1 MSRRR
6 KAKAIAA
13 LVCSVFI
20 VVMCA
25 VAFGMMI
32 NNTGEKMLQVYG
44 LENLK
49 FFTVLS
55 NLLLGVVSAV
65 YAACTAR
72 ALARARRNPED
83 GWRIPPAAQIA
94 KFVGTTAAA
103 LTFLTV
109 MVFLGPLFGYEA
121 MFLNANLWFH
131 LVLPVVGIVEFALL
145 DAGPR
150 LGLRHTA
157 VAVVPTIIYGTCYLA
172 NVVINGVGEWP
183 NLNDWYG
190 FAMWGIPAG
199 IGIFAAIALAT

>member
-55 NLLLGVVSAV
+55 NLLLGMVSAV

-72 ALARARRNPED
+72 ALAT
-83 GWRIPPAAQIA
+83 WLIA
-94 KFVGTTAAA
+94 
-103 LTFLTV
+103 
-109 MVFLGPLFGYEA
+109 
-121 MFLNANLWFH
+121 
-131 LVLPVVGIVEFALL
+131 LVLRALNS
-145 DAGPR
+145 R
-150 LGLRHTA
+150 
-157 VAVVPTIIYGTCYLA
+157 VASRA
-172 NVVINGVGEWP
+172 
-183 NLNDWYG
+183 
-190 FAMWGIPAG
+190 
-199 IGIFAAIALAT
+199 